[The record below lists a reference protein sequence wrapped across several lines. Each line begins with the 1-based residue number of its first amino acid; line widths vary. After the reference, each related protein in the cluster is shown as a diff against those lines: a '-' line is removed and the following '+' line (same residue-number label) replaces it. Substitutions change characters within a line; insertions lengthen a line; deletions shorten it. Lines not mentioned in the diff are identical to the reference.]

1 MQAKNNY
8 CVSLKLLQVIYSYKR
23 YNKNIKGERSGN
35 MANEV
40 SDLLTVEELCEKLQ
54 VSRNKA
60 YQLLENGEIEG
71 FKVGRNWRIPR
82 TCW

>member
-1 MQAKNNY
+1 
-8 CVSLKLLQVIYSYKR
+8 
-23 YNKNIKGERSGN
+23 